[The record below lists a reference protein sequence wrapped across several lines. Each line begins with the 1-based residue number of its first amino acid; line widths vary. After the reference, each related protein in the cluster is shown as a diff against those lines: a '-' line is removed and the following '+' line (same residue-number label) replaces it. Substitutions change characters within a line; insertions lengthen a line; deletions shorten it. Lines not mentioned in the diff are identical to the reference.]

1 MPGPVAAPFLL
12 LTHSPQPRIPSKES
26 AAEQKAV
33 DKEKAKNRASLHA
46 KAETRSDYD
55 KPYPPARPQALFSPQ
70 VLFSPQHEPPQAK
83 ASLEAGENEPKK
95 LS

>member
-12 LTHSPQPRIPSKES
+12 LTHSPQPRVPSKES

-33 DKEKAKNRASLHA
+33 EKEKAKNRASLHA

-55 KPYPPARPQALFSPQ
+55 KPYPPDRPQA
-70 VLFSPQHEPPQAK
+70 LFSPQHEPPQAK